1 MSNFYQ
7 VISGNIEGSKTE
19 KSYLIEKY
27 KFLLVLFQVISICLA
42 MLFTYKIF
50 TICIS
55 EKNLENTI
63 SLGSIF
69 ATFGSAIVA
78 VVSVYCNDSYVRFSD
93 NVGILQTELL
103 KDEHWTR
110 WTFVKRKSKR
120 RLLDNG
126 IYEQILQNA
135 KIKFSLG
142 SHDIYK
148 YVPTVRADFD
158 DLPIFRQLI
167 LMKRYSKQYE
177 TNLCNHASP
186 DDAVAF
192 FIWDC
197 IFDIYVQ
204 IAYYKICTYV
214 IWIGCSFVFS
224 SLVCAFVYIYI

>member
-78 VVSVYCNDSYVRFSD
+78 VVS
-93 NVGILQTELL
+93 
-103 KDEHWTR
+103 
-110 WTFVKRKSKR
+110 
-120 RLLDNG
+120 
-126 IYEQILQNA
+126 
-135 KIKFSLG
+135 
-142 SHDIYK
+142 
-148 YVPTVRADFD
+148 
-158 DLPIFRQLI
+158 
-167 LMKRYSKQYE
+167 
-177 TNLCNHASP
+177 
-186 DDAVAF
+186 
-192 FIWDC
+192 
-197 IFDIYVQ
+197 
-204 IAYYKICTYV
+204 
-214 IWIGCSFVFS
+214 
-224 SLVCAFVYIYI
+224 